1 MATLRDGEVAGSN
14 IPIVDIQ
21 PLLGGVGTFGTGEA
35 VGRVV
40 KEIREAC
47 LKSGFFYVK
56 NHGIDKKII
65 ESLEELA
72 HNFFNLPLELKNKI
86 HMKHSGLHWK
96 GYFAVGEELTSGK
109 PDNKEGLYFGE
120 EYSIE
125 SEPVLK
131 KWAMHGP
138 NQFPEPYDVWKTAVL
153 RYMDALT
160 NLGHLIMSA
169 IALSLQLPADFFESK
184 FCNPK
189 AFTPFRIFR
198 YPGGSDNFGV
208 GRHTDYGVLTILKQ
222 DDVGGLQV
230 EDRVTKKWV
239 DAPPIKDTFVV
250 NIGDMMQLWTDGL
263 YKATPHRVK
272 PALNRDRVSM
282 PFFFDPAFDTK
293 ILVEDIRVA
302 RTSTSSGDRDA
313 KTVKLTNASG
323 ETDKELSKEKAEAIR
338 YGDYITHKVAGVFPE
353 LFKDSFGVDVL
364 RTL

>member
-1 MATLRDGEVAGSN
+1 
-14 IPIVDIQ
+14 
-21 PLLGGVGTFGTGEA
+21 
-35 VGRVV
+35 
-40 KEIREAC
+40 
-47 LKSGFFYVK
+47 
-56 NHGIDKKII
+56 
-65 ESLEELA
+65 
-72 HNFFNLPLELKNKI
+72 
-86 HMKHSGLHWK
+86 MKHSGLHWK

-125 SEPVLK
+125 SEPVSK

-138 NQFPEPYDVWKTAVL
+138 NQFPEPRDVWKTAVL

-160 NLGHLIMSA
+160 KLGHIIMSA
-169 IALSLQLPADFFESK
+169 VALSLQLPSDFFKLK

-230 EDRVTKKWV
+230 EDPITKKWI

-272 PALNRDRVSM
+272 PALNKDRVSM
-282 PFFFDPAFDTK
+282 PFFLTRP
-293 ILVEDIRVA
+293 LIRKFLW
-302 RTSTSSGDRDA
+302 RT
-313 KTVKLTNASG
+313 
-323 ETDKELSKEKAEAIR
+323 
-338 YGDYITHKVAGVFPE
+338 
-353 LFKDSFGVDVL
+353 
-364 RTL
+364 